1 MTPNLPPD
9 PEVAGWLHTLGI
21 TSLCQW
27 DVLVFLARHQTTLLG
42 AASLARLLGYAT
54 EPMVAALDH
63 LEALALVERS
73 RVSQGA
79 RLYQCTV
86 PRLAPRREAFAQL
99 QALAG
104 DRTGRVR
111 ITHQLRGARTPGETL
126 QAAQRFLS
134 DAQQRLRVVR
144 RQAAERE
151 ERSQLW
157 RKAI

>member
-1 MTPNLPPD
+1 MAPNPPPD
-9 PEVAGWLHTLGI
+9 SEVAGWLHTLGI

-27 DVLVFLARHQTTLLG
+27 DVLVFLSRHQTTLLG
-42 AASLARLLGYAT
+42 AASLVRLLGYAT

-63 LEALALVERS
+63 LEALGLVERS
-73 RVSQGA
+73 RLSQGA

-86 PRLAPRREAFAQL
+86 PRLDPRRTAFAQL

-111 ITHQLRGARTPGETL
+111 IVHQLRGASTPRETL
-126 QAAQRFLS
+126 QAAQRFLA

-144 RQAAERE
+144 RQADERT
-151 ERSQLW
+151 ERSNLW